1 MGEPGGLP
9 SMGSHRVGYDW
20 SDLAVA
26 AARSLS
32 KTETHTMEYYSAIKS
47 IKPSA
52 ATWMQPE
59 FIIISEVSQR
69 ERQITNGIT
78 YMWNLQEM
86 VKDRETWRAA
96 VHGVAKSR
104 AQLSQRTTNMWNL
117 KIWHKWTYLQDWDSW
132 TNRAD
137 LWRRGGVGGWS

>member
-1 MGEPGGLP
+1 
-9 SMGSHRVGYDW
+9 
-20 SDLAVA
+20 
-26 AARSLS
+26 
-32 KTETHTMEYYSAIKS
+32 MEYYSAIKS

-117 KIWHKWTYLQDWDSW
+117 KI
-132 TNRAD
+132 
-137 LWRRGGVGGWS
+137 